1 VVVVSG
7 RLNSRTVVQA
17 MRIRMLRQGM
27 VRLVPLFEICIMMVK
42 HTGLFGV

>member
-7 RLNSRTVVQA
+7 RLNSRTVAQA

-27 VRLVPLFEICIMMVK
+27 VRLVPLEICIMMVK